1 MIGEMLHVYLFHD
14 TASDKIICSIC
25 FKILIKCFILT
36 FLCNF
41 ISALSLLLTMPKP
54 VVLIAIFQV
63 TNVDND
69 LLVCNV
75 SGVYSLF
82 FSQQSIEKP
91 EDTTKI

>member
-1 MIGEMLHVYLFHD
+1 MFYSHIFVQLYICLQ
-14 TASDKIICSIC
+14 IIVLKPCNRHS
-25 FKILIKCFILT
+25 KKWQNALT
-36 FLCNF
+36 
-41 ISALSLLLTMPKP
+41 LLLTMPKP
-54 VVLIAIFQV
+54 VVLTAIFQV